1 MLSRYEELNFLI
13 NINWKDTL
21 STELM
26 YAVIDDKN
34 FEPDMHQIRAI
45 LTYRY

>member
-1 MLSRYEELNFLI
+1 MVVEV
-13 NINWKDTL
+13 
-21 STELM
+21 M

-34 FEPDMHQIRAI
+34 SEPDMHQIRAI